1 MNKSSVV
8 KNEKY
13 VVDIIDNGFEGEGIA
28 KIDGLT
34 VFVPGSIKGEKCEIL
49 IVKVLASHAY
59 GKIVNIIKKSE
70 NRKESDCATYKRCGG
85 CSLRHM
91 TYESTLKLKRQV
103 VQNLVNKGLKEKVEV
118 LETIGMENPYNYR
131 NKAQYPVGLN
141 SDGQPEVG
149 VFAQR
154 THTIIP
160 IQTCLIQTEIS
171 QKIAKTIIDFVKEKN
186 IQVYNEENQKG
197 LLRHIVI
204 KVGKYTNQV
213 MCILVVN
220 DSKFDQEQELV
231 KLLCEK
237 YPEIKTIVKNIN
249 NENTNVILGKENIN
263 LYGNGYIE
271 DKLGEYTFKISPMS
285 FYQVNPVQAEILY
298 TTAINQANLDKN
310 DILFDLYCGI
320 GTIGI
325 FASKYVNKVYGIE
338 IVPQAIEDAK
348 ENAKIND
355 VKNIEFICGDVE
367 VAFDE
372 LINKEKIVPSAII
385 VDPPRKGLDN
395 KTVENIAKIQPAKL
409 VYISCNP
416 ATMVRDLAKLEEIYN
431 IKTIQPVDMFP
442 WTNGVESITILE
454 VGYWKKNYINY
465 ISFFGKGEEKWKKT

>member
-91 TYESTLKLKRQV
+91 TYEHTLKLKRQV

-220 DSKFDQEQELV
+220 DSKFDKEQELV

-249 NENTNVILGKENIN
+249 NKNTNVILGKENIN

-298 TTAINQANLDKN
+298 TTAINQTNLDKN

-325 FASKYVNKVYGIE
+325 SASKYVNKVYGIE

-395 KTVENIAKIQPAKL
+395 KTVENIAKIKPAKL

-454 VGYWKKNYINY
+454 VG
-465 ISFFGKGEEKWKKT
+465 

>member
-59 GKIVNIIKKSE
+59 GKIVNIIEKSE

-103 VQNLVNKGLKEKVEV
+103 VQNLVNKGLTKKVEV

-141 SDGQPEVG
+141 SEGQPEVG

-171 QKIAKTIIDFVKEKN
+171 QKIAKTILNFVKEKN

-220 DSKFDQEQELV
+220 DSKFNQEQELV

-249 NENTNVILGKENIN
+249 NKNTNVILGKENIN

-271 DKLGEYTFKISPMS
+271 DKLGEYIFKISPMS

-395 KTVENIAKIQPAKL
+395 KTVENIAKIKPAKL

-416 ATMVRDLAKLEEIYN
+416 ATMVRDLAKLEDIYN

-454 VGYWKKNYINY
+454 I
-465 ISFFGKGEEKWKKT
+465 EQ

>member
-59 GKIVNIIKKSE
+59 GKIVNIIEKSE

-103 VQNLVNKGLKEKVEV
+103 VQNLVNKGLTKKVEV

-141 SDGQPEVG
+141 SEGQPEVG

-171 QKIAKTIIDFVKEKN
+171 QKIAKTILNFVKEKN

-220 DSKFDQEQELV
+220 DSKFNQEQELV

-249 NENTNVILGKENIN
+249 NKNTNVILGKENIN

-271 DKLGEYTFKISPMS
+271 DKLGEYIFKISPMS

-298 TTAINQANLDKN
+298 TTAINQANLDRN

-395 KTVENIAKIQPAKL
+395 KTVENIAKIKPAKL

-416 ATMVRDLAKLEEIYN
+416 ATMVRDLAKLEDIYN

-454 VGYWKKNYINY
+454 IEQWKKN
-465 ISFFGKGEEKWKKT
+465 

>member
-59 GKIVNIIKKSE
+59 GKIVNIIEKSE

-91 TYESTLKLKRQV
+91 TYEHTLKLKRQV

-197 LLRHIVI
+197 LLRHIII

-249 NENTNVILGKENIN
+249 NKNTNVILGKENIN

-454 VGYWKKNYINY
+454 IG
-465 ISFFGKGEEKWKKT
+465 

>member
-59 GKIVNIIKKSE
+59 GKIVNIIEKSE

-103 VQNLVNKGLKEKVEV
+103 VQNLVNKGLKKKVEV

-141 SDGQPEVG
+141 SEGQPEVG

-171 QKIAKTIIDFVKEKN
+171 QKIAKTILNFVKEKN

-220 DSKFDQEQELV
+220 DSKFNQEQELV

-249 NENTNVILGKENIN
+249 NKNTNVILGKENIN

-271 DKLGEYTFKISPMS
+271 DKLGEYIFKISPMS

-395 KTVENIAKIQPAKL
+395 KTVENIAKIKPAKL

-416 ATMVRDLAKLEEIYN
+416 ATMVRNLTKLENIYN
-431 IKTIQPVDMFP
+431 IKAIQPVDMFP

-454 VGYWKKNYINY
+454 I
-465 ISFFGKGEEKWKKT
+465 EQ

>member
-59 GKIVNIIKKSE
+59 GKIVNIIEKSE

-103 VQNLVNKGLKEKVEV
+103 VQNLVNKGLKKKVEV

-141 SDGQPEVG
+141 SEGQPEVG

-171 QKIAKTIIDFVKEKN
+171 QKIAKTILNSVKEKN

-220 DSKFDQEQELV
+220 DSKFNQEQELV

-249 NENTNVILGKENIN
+249 NKNTNVILGKENIN

-271 DKLGEYTFKISPMS
+271 DKLGEYIFKISPMS

-395 KTVENIAKIQPAKL
+395 KTVENIAKIKPAKL

-416 ATMVRDLAKLEEIYN
+416 ATMVRDLTKLENIYN
-431 IKTIQPVDMFP
+431 IKAIQPVDMFP
-442 WTNGVESITILE
+442 WTSSVETVTMLTL
-454 VGYWKKNYINY
+454 KNQ
-465 ISFFGKGEEKWKKT
+465 GL

>member
-59 GKIVNIIKKSE
+59 GKIVNIIEKSE

-103 VQNLVNKGLKEKVEV
+103 VQNLVNKGLKKKVEV

-141 SDGQPEVG
+141 SEGQPEVG

-171 QKIAKTIIDFVKEKN
+171 QKIAKTILNSVKEKN

-197 LLRHIVI
+197 LLRNIVI
-204 KVGKYTNQV
+204 KVGKYTNRV

-220 DSKFDQEQELV
+220 DSKFNQEQELV

-249 NENTNVILGKENIN
+249 NKNTNVILGKENIN

-271 DKLGEYTFKISPMS
+271 DKLGEYIFKISPMS

-298 TTAINQANLDKN
+298 TTAINQANLDRN

-395 KTVENIAKIQPAKL
+395 KTVENIAKIKPAKL

-416 ATMVRDLAKLEEIYN
+416 ATMVRDLAKLEDIYN

-454 VGYWKKNYINY
+454 IEQWKKN
-465 ISFFGKGEEKWKKT
+465 

>member
-1 MNKSSVV
+1 MNKSSVA

-91 TYESTLKLKRQV
+91 TYEHTLKLKRQV

-249 NENTNVILGKENIN
+249 NKNTNVILGKENIN

-325 FASKYVNKVYGIE
+325 SASKYVNKVYGIE

-395 KTVENIAKIQPAKL
+395 KTVENIAKIKPAKL

-454 VGYWKKNYINY
+454 VG
-465 ISFFGKGEEKWKKT
+465 

>member
-91 TYESTLKLKRQV
+91 TYEHTLKLKRQV

-249 NENTNVILGKENIN
+249 NKNTNVILGKENIN

-271 DKLGEYTFKISPMS
+271 DKLGEYIFKISPMS

-395 KTVENIAKIQPAKL
+395 KTVENIAKIKPAKL

-416 ATMVRDLAKLEEIYN
+416 ATMVRDLTKLENIYN
-431 IKTIQPVDMFP
+431 IKAIQPVDMFP

-454 VGYWKKNYINY
+454 I
-465 ISFFGKGEEKWKKT
+465 EQ

>member
-103 VQNLVNKGLKEKVEV
+103 VQNLVNKGLKKKVEV

-141 SDGQPEVG
+141 SEGQPEVG

-171 QKIAKTIIDFVKEKN
+171 QKIAKTILNFVKEKN

-220 DSKFDQEQELV
+220 DSKFNQEQELV

-237 YPEIKTIVKNIN
+237 YPEIKAIVKNIN
-249 NENTNVILGKENIN
+249 NKNTNVILGKENIN

-271 DKLGEYTFKISPMS
+271 DKLGEYIFKISPMS

-298 TTAINQANLDKN
+298 TTAINQANLDRN

-395 KTVENIAKIQPAKL
+395 KTVENIAKIKPAKL

-416 ATMVRDLAKLEEIYN
+416 ATMVRDLTKLENIYN
-431 IKTIQPVDMFP
+431 IKAIQPVDMFP

-454 VGYWKKNYINY
+454 L
-465 ISFFGKGEEKWKKT
+465 KTE

>member
-91 TYESTLKLKRQV
+91 TYEHTLKLKRQV

-197 LLRHIVI
+197 LLRHIII

-249 NENTNVILGKENIN
+249 NKNTNVILGKENIN

-454 VGYWKKNYINY
+454 IG
-465 ISFFGKGEEKWKKT
+465 

>member
-28 KIDGLT
+28 KINGLT

-59 GKIVNIIKKSE
+59 GKIVNIIEKSE

-103 VQNLVNKGLKEKVEV
+103 VQNLVNKGLTKKVEV

-141 SDGQPEVG
+141 SEGQPEVG

-171 QKIAKTIIDFVKEKN
+171 QKIAKTILNFVKEKN

-220 DSKFDQEQELV
+220 DSKFNQEQELV

-249 NENTNVILGKENIN
+249 NKNTNVILGKENIN

-271 DKLGEYTFKISPMS
+271 DKLGEYIFKISPMS

-395 KTVENIAKIQPAKL
+395 KTVENIAKIKPAKL

-416 ATMVRDLAKLEEIYN
+416 ATMVRDLTKLENIYN
-431 IKTIQPVDMFP
+431 IKAIQPVDMFP

-454 VGYWKKNYINY
+454 I
-465 ISFFGKGEEKWKKT
+465 EQ

>member
-1 MNKSSVV
+1 MSKESVV

-13 VVDIIDNGFEGEGIA
+13 IVDIIDNGFEGEGIA

-34 VFVPGSIKGEKCEIL
+34 IFVPGSIKGEKCEIL
-49 IVKVLASHAY
+49 IVKVLSSHAY
-59 GKIVNIIKKSE
+59 GKIVNIIEESK

-91 TYESTLKLKRQV
+91 TYESTLKLKRKI
-103 VQNLVNKGLKEKVEV
+103 VQNLVNKGLKEKIEV

-213 MCILVVN
+213 MCILVLN
-220 DSKFDQEQELV
+220 DSKFEQEKELV

-249 NENTNVILGKENIN
+249 NKNTNVILGKENIN
-263 LYGNGYIE
+263 LYGDGYIE
-271 DKLGEYTFKISPMS
+271 DKLGEYIFKISPMS
-285 FYQVNPVQAEILY
+285 FYQVNPIQAEILY
-298 TTAINQANLDKN
+298 TTAINQANLDKK

-372 LINKEKIVPSAII
+372 LINKEKIIPSAII

-395 KTVENIAKIQPAKL
+395 KTIENISRIKPEKL

-416 ATMVRDLAKLEEIYN
+416 ATMVRDLAKLEDIYN

-454 VGYWKKNYINY
+454 L
-465 ISFFGKGEEKWKKT
+465 KTE

>member
-59 GKIVNIIKKSE
+59 GKIVNIIEKSE

-103 VQNLVNKGLKEKVEV
+103 VQNLVNKGLTKKVEV

-141 SDGQPEVG
+141 SEGQPEVG

-171 QKIAKTIIDFVKEKN
+171 QKIAKTILNFVKEKN

-220 DSKFDQEQELV
+220 DSKFNQEQELV

-249 NENTNVILGKENIN
+249 NKNTNVILGKENIN

-325 FASKYVNKVYGIE
+325 SASKYVNKVYGIE

-395 KTVENIAKIQPAKL
+395 KTVENIAKIKPAKL

-454 VGYWKKNYINY
+454 VG
-465 ISFFGKGEEKWKKT
+465 

>member
-59 GKIVNIIKKSE
+59 GKIVNIIEKSE

-103 VQNLVNKGLKEKVEV
+103 VQNLVNKGLTKKVEV

-141 SDGQPEVG
+141 SEGQPEVG

-171 QKIAKTIIDFVKEKN
+171 QKIAKTILNFVKEKN

-220 DSKFDQEQELV
+220 DSKFNQEQELV

-249 NENTNVILGKENIN
+249 NKNTNVILGKENIN

-271 DKLGEYTFKISPMS
+271 DKLGEYIFKISPMS

-298 TTAINQANLDKN
+298 TTAIDQANLDRN

-395 KTVENIAKIQPAKL
+395 KTVENIAKIKPAKL

-416 ATMVRDLAKLEEIYN
+416 ATMVRDLTKLENIYN
-431 IKTIQPVDMFP
+431 IKAIQPVDMFP
-442 WTNGVESITILE
+442 WTNGIECVSVLC
-454 VGYWKKNYINY
+454 KR
-465 ISFFGKGEEKWKKT
+465 

>member
-28 KIDGLT
+28 KINGLT

-59 GKIVNIIKKSE
+59 GKIVNIIEKSE

-103 VQNLVNKGLKEKVEV
+103 VQNLVNKGLTKKVEV

-141 SDGQPEVG
+141 SEGQPEVG

-171 QKIAKTIIDFVKEKN
+171 QKIAKTILNFVKEKN

-220 DSKFDQEQELV
+220 DSKFNQEQELV

-249 NENTNVILGKENIN
+249 NKNTNVILGKENIN

-271 DKLGEYTFKISPMS
+271 DKLGEYIFKISPMS

-298 TTAINQANLDKN
+298 TTAIDQANLDRN

-395 KTVENIAKIQPAKL
+395 KTVENIAKIKPAKL

-416 ATMVRDLAKLEEIYN
+416 ATMVRDLTKLENIYN
-431 IKTIQPVDMFP
+431 IKAIQPVDMFP

-454 VGYWKKNYINY
+454 I
-465 ISFFGKGEEKWKKT
+465 EQ

>member
-59 GKIVNIIKKSE
+59 GKIVNIIEKSE

-249 NENTNVILGKENIN
+249 NKNTNVILGKENIN

-271 DKLGEYTFKISPMS
+271 DKLGEYTLKISPMS

-416 ATMVRDLAKLEEIYN
+416 ATMVRDLAKLEDIYN

-454 VGYWKKNYINY
+454 VG
-465 ISFFGKGEEKWKKT
+465 

>member
-28 KIDGLT
+28 KIDGFT

-91 TYESTLKLKRQV
+91 TYEHTLKLKRQV

-249 NENTNVILGKENIN
+249 NKNTNVILGKENIN

-416 ATMVRDLAKLEEIYN
+416 ATMVRDLTKLENIYN
-431 IKTIQPVDMFP
+431 IKAIQPVDMFP

-454 VGYWKKNYINY
+454 I
-465 ISFFGKGEEKWKKT
+465 EQ

>member
-59 GKIVNIIKKSE
+59 GKIVNIIEKSE

-103 VQNLVNKGLKEKVEV
+103 VQNLVNKGLKKKVEV

-141 SDGQPEVG
+141 SEGQPEVG

-171 QKIAKTIIDFVKEKN
+171 QKIAKTILNFVKEKN

-220 DSKFDQEQELV
+220 DSKFNQEQELV

-249 NENTNVILGKENIN
+249 NKNTNVILGKENVN

-271 DKLGEYTFKISPMS
+271 DKLGEYIFKISPMS

-298 TTAINQANLDKN
+298 TTAINQAKLDRN

-395 KTVENIAKIQPAKL
+395 KTVENIAKIKPAKL

-416 ATMVRDLAKLEEIYN
+416 ATMVRDLTKLENIYN
-431 IKTIQPVDMFP
+431 IKAIQPVDMFP

-454 VGYWKKNYINY
+454 L
-465 ISFFGKGEEKWKKT
+465 KTE

>member
-59 GKIVNIIKKSE
+59 GKILNIIEKSE

-103 VQNLVNKGLKEKVEV
+103 VQNLVNKGLKKKVEV

-141 SDGQPEVG
+141 SEGQPEVG

-171 QKIAKTIIDFVKEKN
+171 QKIAKTILNFVKEKN

-220 DSKFDQEQELV
+220 DSKFNQEQELV

-249 NENTNVILGKENIN
+249 NKNTNVILGKENIN

-271 DKLGEYTFKISPMS
+271 DKLGEYIFKISPMS

-395 KTVENIAKIQPAKL
+395 KTVENIAKIKPAKL

-416 ATMVRDLAKLEEIYN
+416 ATMVRDLTKLENIYN
-431 IKTIQPVDMFP
+431 IKAIQPVDMFP

-454 VGYWKKNYINY
+454 I
-465 ISFFGKGEEKWKKT
+465 EQ

>member
-1 MNKSSVV
+1 MSKESVE

-13 VVDIIDNGFEGEGIA
+13 IVDIIDNGFEGEGIA

-34 VFVPGSIKGEKCEIL
+34 IFVPGSIKGEKCEIL
-49 IVKVLASHAY
+49 IVKVLSSHAY
-59 GKIVNIIKKSE
+59 GKIVNIIEESK

-91 TYESTLKLKRQV
+91 TYESTLKLKRQI
-103 VQNLVNKGLKEKVEV
+103 VQNLVNKGLREKIEV
-118 LETIGMENPYNYR
+118 LETIGMKKPYNYR
-131 NKAQYPVGLN
+131 NKAQYPIGLN

-213 MCILVVN
+213 MCILVLN

-249 NENTNVILGKENIN
+249 NKNTNVILGKENIN
-263 LYGNGYIE
+263 LYGDGYIE
-271 DKLGEYTFKISPMS
+271 DKLGEYIFKISPMS
-285 FYQVNPVQAEILY
+285 FYQVNPIQAEILY
-298 TTAINQANLDKN
+298 TTAINQANLDKK

-372 LINKEKIVPSAII
+372 LINKEKIIPSAII

-416 ATMVRDLAKLEEIYN
+416 ATMVRDIAKLEDIYN

-454 VGYWKKNYINY
+454 L
-465 ISFFGKGEEKWKKT
+465 KTE

>member
-59 GKIVNIIKKSE
+59 GKIVNIIEKSE

-103 VQNLVNKGLKEKVEV
+103 VQNLVNKGLKKKVEV

-141 SDGQPEVG
+141 SEGQPEVG

-171 QKIAKTIIDFVKEKN
+171 QKIAKTILNFVKEKN

-220 DSKFDQEQELV
+220 DSKFNQEQELV

-249 NENTNVILGKENIN
+249 NKNTNVILGKENIN

-271 DKLGEYTFKISPMS
+271 DKLGEYIFKISPMS

-395 KTVENIAKIQPAKL
+395 KTVENIAKIKPAKL

-416 ATMVRDLAKLEEIYN
+416 ATMVRDLTKLEDIYN

-454 VGYWKKNYINY
+454 VG
-465 ISFFGKGEEKWKKT
+465 

>member
-49 IVKVLASHAY
+49 IVKVLVSHAY
-59 GKIVNIIKKSE
+59 GKIVNIIEKSE

-249 NENTNVILGKENIN
+249 NKNTNVILGKENIN

-454 VGYWKKNYINY
+454 VG
-465 ISFFGKGEEKWKKT
+465 

>member
-49 IVKVLASHAY
+49 IVKVLVSHAY
-59 GKIVNIIKKSE
+59 GKIVNIIEKSE

-160 IQTCLIQTEIS
+160 IQKCLIQTEIS

-197 LLRHIVI
+197 LLRHIII

-213 MCILVVN
+213 MCILVLN

-249 NENTNVILGKENIN
+249 NKNTNVILGKENIN

-271 DKLGEYTFKISPMS
+271 DKLGEYIFKISPMS

-367 VAFDE
+367 VTFDE
-372 LINKEKIVPSAII
+372 LINKEKIVPTAII

-416 ATMVRDLAKLEEIYN
+416 ATMVRDLAKLENIYN

-454 VGYWKKNYINY
+454 VG
-465 ISFFGKGEEKWKKT
+465 